1 MKLVKNSTKK
11 TKVANSNYDSS
22 KYNAVKYGI
31 FSKHTVMHWE
41 NKDDYDNLLKDL
53 IEEYQPNNV
62 TERHLIVEMAN
73 TIWAKMRLKY
83 AEKASLQSELNSNVN
98 YNSIFSGNKCAND
111 VLLLKEGKI
120 EDSEVKSALTT
131 TQSSTNLKIES
142 QKKLIEKYNKAIEV
156 INSTDSYEE
165 AFDVLSVEIQEDW
178 QGSWKYADQYYR
190 EPKVSTAE
198 LLVPWLKEKKEEY
211 EKSLYQLENRDK
223 IKDQV
228 LGSAFLSDGAM
239 NKYMRYENH
248 LDKKFEK
255 TLAMFFKLREIRS
268 NGGLTKSVL

>member
-1 MKLVKNSTKK
+1 
-11 TKVANSNYDSS
+11 
-22 KYNAVKYGI
+22 
-31 FSKHTVMHWE
+31 
-41 NKDDYDNLLKDL
+41 
-53 IEEYQPNNV
+53 
-62 TERHLIVEMAN
+62 MAN
-73 TIWAKMRLKY
+73 MIWAKMRLKY
-83 AEKASLQSELNSNVN
+83 AEKASLQSELNSKVN
-98 YNSIFSGNKCAND
+98 CDSIFSGNKCAND

-120 EDSEVKSALTT
+120 ENSEVKSALITGKST
-131 TQSSTNLKIES
+131 TNLEIES
-142 QKKLIEKYNKAIEV
+142 LKKLIEKYNKAIEL

-165 AFDVLSVEIQEDW
+165 AFDVLSIEIQEDW

-198 LLVPWLKEKKEEY
+198 LLVAWLKEKKEKHK
-211 EKSLYQLENRDK
+211 KSLYQLENRDK

-228 LGSAFLSDGAM
+228 LGSTFLSDGTM

-255 TLAMFFKLREIRS
+255 TLAMFFKLREIRT

>member
-1 MKLVKNSTKK
+1 M
-11 TKVANSNYDSS
+11 
-22 KYNAVKYGI
+22 
-31 FSKHTVMHWE
+31 
-41 NKDDYDNLLKDL
+41 
-53 IEEYQPNNV
+53 
-62 TERHLIVEMAN
+62 
-73 TIWAKMRLKY
+73 IWAKMRLKY
-83 AEKASLQSELNSNVN
+83 AEKASLQSELNSKVN
-98 YNSIFSGNKCAND
+98 CDSIFSGNKCAND

-120 EDSEVKSALTT
+120 ENSEVKSALITGKST
-131 TQSSTNLKIES
+131 TNLEIES
-142 QKKLIEKYNKAIEV
+142 LKKLIEKYNKAIEL

-165 AFDVLSVEIQEDW
+165 AFDVLSIEIQEDW

-198 LLVPWLKEKKEEY
+198 LLVAWLKEKKEKHK
-211 EKSLYQLENRDK
+211 KSLYQLENRDK

-228 LGSAFLSDGAM
+228 LGSTFLSDGTM

-255 TLAMFFKLREIRS
+255 TLAMFFKLREIRT

>member
-83 AEKASLQSELNSNVN
+83 AEKSSLQAELNSNVN

>member
-131 TQSSTNLKIES
+131 TQSSTNLEIES

-165 AFDVLSVEIQEDW
+165 AFDVLSVKIQEDW

>member
-11 TKVANSNYDSS
+11 TNVANSNYNSS

-83 AEKASLQSELNSNVN
+83 AEKASLQAELNSNVN

-111 VLLLKEGKI
+111 VLLLKEGRI
-120 EDSEVKSALTT
+120 RDSEVKSALTT
-131 TQSSTNLKIES
+131 TQSATNLEIES
-142 QKKLIEKYNKAIEV
+142 LKKLIENCNKVIEL
-156 INSTDSYEE
+156 TDTTNSYEE
-165 AFDVLSVEIQEDW
+165 SFAVLNVELQEDW
-178 QGSWKYADQYYR
+178 ERGWKYTDGDIS
-190 EPKVSTAE
+190 ESTAE
-198 LLVPWLKEKKEEY
+198 GLASWLEEKKEDY
-211 EKSLYQLENRDK
+211 EKSLYQLENKDK

-228 LGSAFLSDGAM
+228 LGSTFLSDGAM